1 MSGKGTADA
10 APIRFGVL
18 GCASI
23 AERRMLPALTSRAEA
38 TLVAIA
44 SRDEAKAAAFT
55 ARFGGEPVAGY
66 QELLDRPDIE
76 AVYLPLPVMLHA
88 EWIERA
94 LLAGKHV
101 LAEKPLTADPQ
112 QSRRLVAL
120 AAERGLVLVE
130 NFMFLRHS
138 QHATVRKL
146 LADGAIGCVRT
157 LTADLA
163 FPPPP
168 AENRRYRP
176 EDGGSLLELGVYP
189 LRTALLYLGDDLQPL
204 GGTRRRDSASGIDIA
219 GSALL
224 STPDGTTAA
233 LNWGMEHSY
242 RSAYELWGSAG
253 RLVVE
258 WAYTPLVG
266 HAPVIRI
273 EQHDRLERL
282 VLAPDDQFGNVVT
295 AFAHA
300 VRHDTD
306 TGLQGTPILQMA
318 DLVAAVR
325 AVSHEYTMQQP
336 GADRA

>member
-1 MSGKGTADA
+1 MSDKGTDDT

-38 TLVAIA
+38 SLVAIA
-44 SRDEAKAAAFT
+44 SRDAARAAAFT
-55 ARFGGEPVAGY
+55 ARFGGEPVTGY
-66 QELLDRPDIE
+66 QQLLDRPDIE
-76 AVYLPLPVMLHA
+76 AVYLPLPVLLHA

-101 LAEKPLTADPQ
+101 LAEKPLTADPA

-146 LADGAIGCVRT
+146 LADGAIGCVRS

-163 FPPPP
+163 FPPPS
-168 AENRRYRP
+168 AERRRYRP
-176 EDGGSLLELGVYP
+176 QDGGSLLELGVYP
-189 LRTALLYLGDDLQPL
+189 LRTTQLYLGDELEPL
-204 GGTRRRDSASGIDIA
+204 GGTTRRDQASGIDVA

-224 STPDGTTAA
+224 TTPDGTTAA

-242 RSAYELWGSAG
+242 RSAYELWGSTG

-258 WAYTPLVG
+258 WAYTPVVA
-266 HAPVIRI
+266 HPPVIRI
-273 EQHDRLERL
+273 ERADRLERL
-282 VLAPDDQFGNVVT
+282 VLPPDDQFGNVVT

-300 VRHDTD
+300 VRHGTD

-325 AVSHEYTMQQP
+325 AVSREFRTQQP
-336 GADRA
+336 GADRG